1 MDLQILVIVVVVVLS
16 ILDAVM
22 KKAKKRGLEL
32 PQNAEPAATSEAE
45 QGHPRPVPGPDAAS
59 RPSTAGPPSAGRRQS
74 ALDILVPPEIRKEL
88 EDLVSGGGPRPGQ
101 PTPPPTRASG
111 SGEFSGTSASSDR
124 LSLPM
129 PGEPMETSGPAWAP
143 TPERSRAPRPAEVR
157 SRAPRPLEVRSR
169 ESHLEP
175 VARTE
180 SLSTAEVRDN
190 RSVRLP
196 APAPVGADYAPS
208 PEGRAPDPSQLGL
221 DTVTGLRR
229 LVVAREVL
237 GPPVA
242 LREDGEFGASR

>member
-32 PQNAEPAATSEAE
+32 SQGDEQAHPQ
-45 QGHPRPVPGPDAAS
+45 PVPGPDAPP
-59 RPSTAGPPSAGRRQS
+59 RPSTAGPPSAGKRQS

-88 EDLVSGGGPRPGQ
+88 EDLVSGGGVMPGQ
-101 PTPPPTRASG
+101 PTSPPTQASRPV
-111 SGEFSGTSASSDR
+111 EFSGTSSPSDPH
-124 LSLPM
+124 SLAT
-129 PGEPMETSGPAWAP
+129 PGAPVETSGPAWVP

-157 SRAPRPLEVRSR
+157 SRAPRPMEVRSR
-169 ESHLEP
+169 ESRQSA
-175 VARTE
+175 ARTV
-180 SLSTAEVRDN
+180 SSSTADGQSD

-196 APAPVGADYAPS
+196 AAMPAGADYAPS
-208 PEGRAPDPSQLGL
+208 PEGRAPDVSQLGL

-242 LREDGEFGASR
+242 LREDGEFGAPR

>member
-22 KKAKKRGLEL
+22 KKAKKRGMEL
-32 PQNAEPAATSEAE
+32 PQSDEPSGAPEVR
-45 QGHPRPVPGPDAAS
+45 QGRARPVPGPEAAS
-59 RPSTAGPPSAGRRQS
+59 RPSTAGPPSAGKRQS

-88 EDLVSGGGPRPGQ
+88 EDLVSGGGPRIGQ
-101 PTPPPTRASG
+101 STPPPTQASG
-111 SGEFSGTSASSDR
+111 SGDLSGTSAQSGPH
-124 LSLPM
+124 SLPT

-143 TPERSRAPRPAEVR
+143 TPERSRAPSPAEVR
-157 SRAPRPLEVRSR
+157 SRVPRPVEVWSR
-169 ESHLEP
+169 ESRQS
-175 VARTE
+175 AA
-180 SLSTAEVRDN
+180 STASPPIAEGRSD

-237 GPPVA
+237 GPPIA
-242 LREDGEFGASR
+242 LREDGEFGAPR

>member
-22 KKAKKRGLEL
+22 KKAKKRGMEL
-32 PQNAEPAATSEAE
+32 PQSDEPSGASEV
-45 QGHPRPVPGPDAAS
+45 GRGRPLPVPGPDAAS
-59 RPSTAGPPSAGRRQS
+59 GPSTASPPSAGKRQS

-88 EDLVSGGGPRPGQ
+88 EDLVSGGGPRTGQ
-101 PTPPPTRASG
+101 PTPPPTQASG
-111 SGEFSGTSASSDR
+111 SGEFSGASAQSGPR
-124 LSLPM
+124 SLPL
-129 PGEPMETSGPAWAP
+129 PGEPMETSGPPWAP

-157 SRAPRPLEVRSR
+157 SRAPRPVEVWSR
-169 ESHLEP
+169 ESRLEP
-175 VARTE
+175 VARTAPSSVGE
-180 SLSTAEVRDN
+180 GRDD
-190 RSVRLP
+190 RPVRLP
-196 APAPVGADYAPS
+196 ASVGADYAPS

-242 LREDGEFGASR
+242 LRDEGELGTPR

>member
-32 PQNAEPAATSEAE
+32 PQSDEPPGVSEAG
-45 QGHPRPVPGPDAAS
+45 QGRPQPVSGPEAAS
-59 RPSTAGPPSAGRRQS
+59 RPSRAGPPSAGRRQS

-88 EDLVSGGGPRPGQ
+88 EDLVSGGGPRAGQ
-101 PTPPPTRASG
+101 TTSPPTQASG
-111 SGEFSGTSASSDR
+111 SGQLSETSTPSH
-124 LSLPM
+124 SLP
-129 PGEPMETSGPAWAP
+129 PPREPVETSGPAWLP

-157 SRAPRPLEVRSR
+157 SRAPRPVEVRSR
-169 ESHLEP
+169 ESSVP
-175 VARTE
+175 I
-180 SLSTAEVRDN
+180 AEGRRDD
-190 RSVRLP
+190 RAIRLP

-208 PEGRAPDPSQLGL
+208 PEGRAPDASQLGL

-242 LREDGEFGASR
+242 LREEGEFGAPR